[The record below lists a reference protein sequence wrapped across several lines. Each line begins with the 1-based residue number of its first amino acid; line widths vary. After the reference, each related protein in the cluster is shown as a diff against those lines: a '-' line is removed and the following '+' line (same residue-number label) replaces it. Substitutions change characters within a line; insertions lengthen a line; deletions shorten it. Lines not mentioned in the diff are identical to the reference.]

1 MGIFSSIGKALSN
14 PEFQDKLS
22 TAGQIAQGDP
32 NASGEYLQ
40 RAARRRAAEEI
51 AAAIEA
57 AERAQAEEGRAR
69 LAAASVTPETN
80 LISPQAQPNAYDLP
94 GLAPDGPTR
103 QTVAPPVAVA
113 ASELPMAVARPPV
126 EAVAPMSSP
135 MAQAL
140 PQAPTPSAPAPRSI
154 YAEQLPSLIRASGMG
169 VDVSGLMGMLQ
180 TEEYIR
186 SLPQKD
192 QAQAR
197 AMGAGNYS
205 NAVRADS
212 KPVYNET
219 TPGNTWG
226 RYDPATGA
234 YQDIYT
240 APNRPEPVT
249 TDRVIGAIVA
259 KRAQGLPLTPDEQA
273 IYSRWENGTGGND
286 TKPPGTSQIVAAV
299 IDKVRQFGV
308 ESLNPGERA
317 IWDRY
322 YRGGDNRPAGGDL
335 ASILSG
341 NGQYST
347 EDEEVPTAPAAAPAG
362 RGLPRFQPQHQT
374 PARNGPPKPS
384 TSPTPPVPGAVKGVG
399 GFWYVKQGTQWFRV
413 DE

>member
-22 TAGQIAQGDP
+22 TVGQIAQGDP

-40 RAARRRAAEEI
+40 RAARRKAAEEI

-113 ASELPMAVARPPV
+113 ASELPMAVARPPE

-140 PQAPTPSAPAPRSI
+140 PQAPTPAEPAPRSI

-197 AMGAGNYS
+197 AMGAGNYA
-205 NAVRADS
+205 NAVRADN

-299 IDKVRQFGV
+299 IDKVRQYGV

-322 YRGGDNRPAGGDL
+322 DRGGDMGGLAGLLGGGGYG
-335 ASILSG
+335 A
-341 NGQYST
+341 
-347 EDEEVPTAPAAAPAG
+347 EDEEVPTAPAPAPAG

-374 PARNGPPKPS
+374 PGKTKVVAGVYYPQTAAELAAN
-384 TSPTPPVPGAVKGVG
+384 VPIGA
-399 GFWYVKQGTQWFRV
+399 WFINPADGKKIQRLR
-413 DE
+413 